1 MIPIKHDMDNIQ
13 IVQDVYKNFGERN
26 VPGVLAHFDKDV
38 VWMRPDAPE
47 IPFCGTYNGHE
58 GMIKFFTLVS
68 QTIKMDSFVPSQF
81 LSNGETVVVMGEDS
95 AHVIST
101 GKSYT
106 TYWIQVFVLK
116 DKKIV
121 LGRAYIDTLQIA
133 KAFQP

>member
-1 MIPIKHDMDNIQ
+1 MDNVQ

-38 VWMRPDAPE
+38 VWLRPDAPE

-58 GMIKFFTLVS
+58 GMIKFLTLVS
-68 QTIKMDSFVPSQF
+68 QTIKIDSFAPKQF
-81 LSNGETVVVMGEDS
+81 LGNGDTVVVVGEDS

-106 TYWIQVFVLK
+106 THWIQLFRLK

-121 LGRAYIDTLQIA
+121 EGRAYIDTLQIA
-133 KAFQP
+133 RAFQP

>member
-1 MIPIKHDMDNIQ
+1 MILIKHDMDNIQ

-26 VPGVLAHFDKDV
+26 VPAVLAHFAKNV
-38 VWMRPDAPE
+38 VWMRPDARE

-58 GMIKFFTLVS
+58 GMIKFLTLVS
-68 QTIKMDSFVPSQF
+68 QTIKMDSFLPSQF
-81 LSNGETVVVMGEDS
+81 LADGDTVVVMGEDS

-106 TYWIQVFVLK
+106 THWIQVFVLK

-121 LGRAYIDTLQIA
+121 QGHAYIDTLQIA

>member
-1 MIPIKHDMDNIQ
+1 MDNIQ

-26 VPGVLAHFDKDV
+26 VPGVLTHFDKNV

-58 GMIKFFTLVS
+58 GMIKFLTLVS

-81 LSNGETVVVMGEDS
+81 LSDGDTVVVTGEDS

-106 TYWIQVFVLK
+106 TNWVQVFVLK

-121 LGRAYIDTLQIA
+121 QGRAYIDTLKIA
-133 KAFQP
+133 KACQP

>member
-1 MIPIKHDMDNIQ
+1 MDNIQ

-26 VPGVLAHFDKDV
+26 VPGVLAHFDKNV
-38 VWMRPDAPE
+38 VWSRPDAPE

-58 GMIKFFTLVS
+58 GMIKFLTLVS
-68 QTIKMDSFVPSQF
+68 QTIKMTSFVPKQF
-81 LSNGETVVVMGEDS
+81 LGSGDTVIVMGEDS
-95 AHVIST
+95 ANVIST

-121 LGRAYIDTLQIA
+121 QGRAYIDTLQIA
-133 KAFQP
+133 KAFKP

>member
-1 MIPIKHDMDNIQ
+1 MDNVQ
-13 IVQDVYKNFGERN
+13 IVQDVYRNFGEKN
-26 VPGVLAHFDKDV
+26 VPGVLAHFDKNV

-58 GMIKFFTLVS
+58 GMIKFLTLVS
-68 QTIKMDSFVPSQF
+68 QTIKMTSFVPKQF
-81 LSNGETVVVMGEDS
+81 LSSGDTVAVMGEDS
-95 AHVIST
+95 ANVIST

-106 TYWIQVFVLK
+106 THWIQVFVLK

-121 LGRAYIDTLQIA
+121 QGRAYIDTLQIA

>member
-1 MIPIKHDMDNIQ
+1 MDNIQ

-26 VPGVLAHFDKDV
+26 VPGVLAHFDKNV

-58 GMIKFFTLVS
+58 GMIKFLTLVS
-68 QTIKMDSFVPSQF
+68 QTIKMTSFVPSQF
-81 LSNGETVVVMGEDS
+81 LGNGDTVVVMGEDS
-95 AHVIST
+95 ANVVST

-106 TYWIQVFVLK
+106 THWIQVFVLK

-121 LGRAYIDTLQIA
+121 RGRAYIDTLQIA